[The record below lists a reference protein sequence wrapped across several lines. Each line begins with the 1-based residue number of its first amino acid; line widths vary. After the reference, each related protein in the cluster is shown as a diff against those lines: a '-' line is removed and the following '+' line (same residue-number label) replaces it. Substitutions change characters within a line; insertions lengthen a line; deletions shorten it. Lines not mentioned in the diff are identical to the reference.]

1 MQLVRVFSIPCVGA
15 RIGLSLTVKKGG
27 VGDDRCLG
35 ERGREEKR
43 ERERDG

>member
-1 MQLVRVFSIPCVGA
+1 MFSILCAGA
-15 RIGLSLTVKKGG
+15 RIGLSVTVKRGG
-27 VGDDRCLG
+27 VGDDRCLR